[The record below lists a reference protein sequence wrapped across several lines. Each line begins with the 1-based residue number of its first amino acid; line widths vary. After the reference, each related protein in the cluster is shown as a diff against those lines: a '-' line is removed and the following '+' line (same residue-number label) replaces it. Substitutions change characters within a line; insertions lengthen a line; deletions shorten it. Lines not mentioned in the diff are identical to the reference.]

1 MEEGFTI
8 DTEIPRQFSSAEEYI
23 TIQDAAIVV
32 ETVSQTAG
40 IGNLVIS
47 LALTVSLKAMWNLQ
61 NVFQIVSYLRIISN
75 NPANLQL
82 ILVSIY
88 DSITLRPIMQ
98 PMLQYGQNKFE
109 TAKEQ
114 VAQDNLEKIGIENQS
129 LFWSLGIF
137 AVVLILLGLLFRR
150 SQAAEAL

>member
-8 DTEIPRQFSSAEEYI
+8 DTEIPRQFSSTEEYI
-23 TIQDAAIVV
+23 TIQDTAIVV

-88 DSITLRPIMQ
+88 DSITLKPIMK
-98 PMLQYGQNKFE
+98 PLLAYG
-109 TAKEQ
+109 
-114 VAQDNLEKIGIENQS
+114 
-129 LFWSLGIF
+129 
-137 AVVLILLGLLFRR
+137 
-150 SQAAEAL
+150 